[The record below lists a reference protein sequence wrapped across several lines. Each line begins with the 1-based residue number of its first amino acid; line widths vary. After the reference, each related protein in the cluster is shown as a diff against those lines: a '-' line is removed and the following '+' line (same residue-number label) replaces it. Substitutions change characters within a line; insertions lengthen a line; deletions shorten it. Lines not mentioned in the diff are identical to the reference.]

1 MRPSPRLIALAAAA
15 ALALPGAA
23 ALARADDARATV
35 TLAAPAAKDRVIAG
49 GVVWACQGTTCIGP
63 VSRKRPLRVCRELV
77 RELGEV
83 VRYEGRDA
91 AMDETELARCN
102 S

>member
-1 MRPSPRLIALAAAA
+1 MRSSPRLIALAAVA
-15 ALALPGAA
+15 ALALPAPAA
-23 ALARADDARATV
+23 ARGDDARASV

-83 VRYEGRDA
+83 VRYKARDT
-91 AMDETELARCN
+91 AMDEAELARCN

>member
-1 MRPSPRLIALAAAA
+1 MRPSPHLIAFVAAT
-15 ALALPGAA
+15 ALALPGSAA
-23 ALARADDARATV
+23 IARGDDARATV
-35 TLAAPAAKDRVIAG
+35 TLAAPAAKERVIAG
-49 GVVWACQGTTCIGP
+49 GVVWACQGTTCVGP

-83 VRYEGRDA
+83 VRYEARDA
-91 AMDETELARCN
+91 AMDEAELARCN

>member
-1 MRPSPRLIALAAAA
+1 MRSSPRLITLAAIA
-15 ALALPGAA
+15 ALALPGSAA
-23 ALARADDARATV
+23 IARGDDARATV

-49 GVVWACQGTTCIGP
+49 GVVFACQGTTCIGP

-83 VRYEGRDA
+83 VRYEAGES
-91 AMDETELARCN
+91 AMDEAKLARCN

>member
-1 MRPSPRLIALAAAA
+1 MRFSPRLIALAAIA
-15 ALALPGAA
+15 ALALPGSAA
-23 ALARADDARATV
+23 IARGDDARATV

-49 GVVWACQGTTCIGP
+49 GVVWACQDTTCIGP

-83 VRYEGRDA
+83 VRYEARDT
-91 AMDETELARCN
+91 AMDEAELARCN

>member
-1 MRPSPRLIALAAAA
+1 MRPSPRLIALAAVA
-15 ALALPGAA
+15 ALALPASAA
-23 ALARADDARATV
+23 IARGDDARASV

-83 VRYEGRDA
+83 VRYEARDT
-91 AMDETELARCN
+91 AMDEAELARCN